1 MFLDVNAWVGRWPFR
16 PVPVTTASGLLRQ
29 MDRHGIEKAVVSSLH
44 AVFYRN
50 SQAGNEELHEETKRH
65 RDRLIP
71 HATINPTYE
80 GWREDLKVCQE
91 SFGMAGLR
99 LVPQYHNYRLSGGE
113 AREAVNAAAELGMPV
128 AFPMR
133 LEDRRQRHWLDVAPD
148 LSAGEIEAVVRA
160 CPNATFF
167 VLEGIGLENSALVQ
181 DPRLRGR
188 VYIEISRFTSVLQ
201 QSIPRM
207 IEAAGHEQL
216 VFGTGMVLKV
226 PTPAILKVEAL
237 KASKKVKEAIS
248 CRNAARALKVKM

>member
-1 MFLDVNAWVGRWPFR
+1 LFLDVNAWVGRWPFR
-16 PVPVTTASGLLRQ
+16 PVPVTTVSGLLRQ

-50 SQAGNEELHEETKRH
+50 SQAGNEELYEETRRH

-91 SFGMAGLR
+91 SFGMTGLR
-99 LVPQYHNYRLSGGE
+99 LIPQYHNYRLSGGE
-113 AREAVNAAAELGMPV
+113 AREAVNVATELGMPV

-148 LSAGEIEAVVRA
+148 LSAGEVEAVVRA
-160 CPNATFF
+160 CPDATFF
-167 VLEGIGLENSALVQ
+167 VLEGIGLEHSALVQ
-181 DPRLRGR
+181 DPKLRER

-201 QSIPRM
+201 EGIPRM
-207 IEAAGHEQL
+207 IAAAGPDRL
-216 VFGTGMVLKV
+216 AFGTGMVLKV
-226 PTPAILKVEAL
+226 PTPAILKVEVL
-237 KASKKVKEAIS
+237 NASRKVKEAIAY
-248 CRNAARALKVKM
+248 RNAARALRVKM